1 MSALLRRL
9 GLFLV
14 VLANRLEQRS
24 RMTLA
29 LEPIA
34 LAPSTYEDTL
44 FEIRHRNARYY

>member
-1 MSALLRRL
+1 MSTLLRRL

-14 VLANRLEQRS
+14 MLANRLEQRS
-24 RMTLA
+24 YLTLA

-34 LAPSTYEDTL
+34 FPPSSYEDAL